1 MDSLKTFYMEFHQL
15 LRYEENFELVEE
27 SDDVLETGTLASAAV
42 SWTSFTGTL
51 PAPPHR
57 H

>member
-1 MDSLKTFYMEFHQL
+1 MEFYQP
-15 LRYEENFELVEE
+15 LRYEENLELVEE